1 MFRKLPF
8 NKINQ
13 QNKQNLPLLNRS
25 YLPSLKVKGLL
36 NKDDTYK
43 SSPKV
48 HFTKN
53 KPQLFVN
60 VLSNSIEDEGQDEI
74 DGCFG
79 NLNNPLDKIK
89 EYQSNR
95 NKIVGDNKVSVV
107 NTCPTGFVSKNFQLS
122 GVKQKSFENPRN
134 FNAEIKTTNFP
145 FEGKNEDWPK
155 LVKRNICDVE
165 GSQILNASFRKESKD
180 EKFDV
185 NKDYIKGK
193 DHSELYTINKNDN
206 SGNGKEQEAFVNDTE
221 DGGIKEQDAF
231 VDGKKIMESANIM
244 YKDDEKM
251 TVNIDVND
259 NDHHIKSKE
268 QTENIKAITTIKET
282 EKEVMDY
289 GTLFDKSE
297 IAIDVN
303 NYVTKDDVAKED
315 LNPVSAEGNIKDF
328 ETVAE
333 EMDYLDIR
341 RSNDVYTVLTDT
353 LMLSDGDDNLVDL
366 ENIRDDKEDL
376 LTFSLIQQDVIIQVD
391 QNIDH
396 KEETNELMQ
405 ADGSG
410 NYQLNVLNDEGI
422 AMDEN
427 DEVKSCK
434 STDSSDTGYASNSN
448 RELSV
453 SPSPEVTSPTIL
465 PLVQQKRERS
475 VLVHAKKSYGS
486 YIRSDDKKIQLNNLV
501 GAEEPEFIKLGSFP
515 ANAYFVEDTKTKRS
529 SSGRTRRKQL
539 QQISRKKPVIS
550 VNKFSEKD
558 KPYKAELN
566 KIQCKAYRLKR

>member
-1 MFRKLPF
+1 
-8 NKINQ
+8 
-13 QNKQNLPLLNRS
+13 
-25 YLPSLKVKGLL
+25 
-36 NKDDTYK
+36 
-43 SSPKV
+43 
-48 HFTKN
+48 
-53 KPQLFVN
+53 
-60 VLSNSIEDEGQDEI
+60 
-74 DGCFG
+74 
-79 NLNNPLDKIK
+79 
-89 EYQSNR
+89 
-95 NKIVGDNKVSVV
+95 VGDKKVSVV
-107 NTCPTGFVSKNFQLS
+107 NICPTGFVSKNFQLS
-122 GVKQKSFENPRN
+122 GVKQKSFENPRS

-145 FEGKNEDWPK
+145 FEGKNEDWPQ

-193 DHSELYTINKNDN
+193 DHSELYIINKNDN
-206 SGNGKEQEAFVNDTE
+206 FGNGKEQEAFVNDTE

-259 NDHHIKSKE
+259 NDVHTKLKE
-268 QTENIKAITTIKET
+268 HTENIKAITTIKET

-297 IAIDVN
+297 ISIDVN
-303 NYVTKDDVAKED
+303 NYVTKDDVAKA
-315 LNPVSAEGNIKDF
+315 VSVEGNIKDF
-328 ETVAE
+328 ETVAK

-341 RSNDVYTVLTDT
+341 RSNDVYAVLTDT
-353 LMLSDGDDNLVDL
+353 LMLSGGDDNLVDL
-366 ENIRDDKEDL
+366 ESNRDDGEDL
-376 LTFSLIQQDVIIQVD
+376 LTYPFIQQDVIVQVD
-391 QNIDH
+391 QDIDH
-396 KEETNELMQ
+396 KEETNELLQ

-410 NYQLNVLNDEGI
+410 NYLLNVLNDEGI

-465 PLVQQKRERS
+465 PLVEQQQERS

-486 YIRSDDKKIQLNNLV
+486 YIRSDDKKIQENNLE

-515 ANAYFVEDTKTKRS
+515 ANAYFIDDTKTKRS

-566 KIQCKAYRLKR
+566 KIQCKAYRLKRRYNNETMQKELDYQLTVNQELKMRLADMQKELDSLFKTFQYYLNV